1 MPVISIDTPR
11 LVMRRLTVWDT
22 EDLLQYHS
30 DPQVIKYIPWTQRSR
45 TDVERALTHYETASD
60 QFEKEGDFLVL
71 GWALK
76 TTGKVVGQS
85 NVSLV
90 SKANRTADIGW
101 VTNRQFWRQGLALEA
116 SSYLLKKLFKHTNLH
131 RVVANIDVRNPES
144 AALAV
149 KLGMRRE
156 AEFRQAVFTK
166 GEWCDMWQYAILRDE
181 VPK

>member
-1 MPVISIDTPR
+1 MPAISIDTPR
-11 LVMRRLTVWDT
+11 LVMRRLTIWDT
-22 EDLLQYHS
+22 EDLLEYHS

-45 TDVERALTHYETASD
+45 TDVEQALTHYETASD
-60 QFEKEGDFLVL
+60 QFEKEGDFWVL

-85 NVSLV
+85 NASLI

-116 SSYLLKKLFKHTNLH
+116 SSYLLKKLFQHTNLH
-131 RVVANIDVRNPES
+131 RVVANIDARNPES

-156 AEFRQAVFTK
+156 AQFRQSVFTK
-166 GEWCDMWQYAILRDE
+166 GEWCDMWQYAILRDDAL
-181 VPK
+181 K